1 MGRAMLIIC
10 AGLLVSLAVIGVST
24 ADRGKQLTQK
34 SVNYVQKVAATN
46 AAHTAIQ
53 IAMQKIS
60 DDSMWVANHENTP
73 VPITVDG
80 AKDTLYV
87 KYLNDYQ
94 NNNFWENDSLQII
107 SEATLD
113 NKYKA
118 TVRSVYL
125 VSPFSNLVPPFK
137 SALTIATNQVSPFN
151 TSGSAAIKG
160 AAPTGSGCSDKPA
173 VTIAPPK
180 GSGLDSTSYVSELNN
195 IETSGTQKVSVDQG
209 LTYQPTDQLI
219 DRLKD
224 SPDTKYLPA
233 GSYKGSL
240 GTKENPGVFFLEN
253 DTKLT
258 GGINEGYGIMVVK
271 SDGFMSYADTTNGG
285 TLDIAGNFTFNG
297 LVIFENAYNLDG
309 KGTPTINGSVLIGNT
324 TNYTNNIAVDI
335 NGNLT
340 LQYDCTA
347 EEYAKKSAATA
358 IKQNK
363 YSRVVTLENTTIL
376 K

>member
-1 MGRAMLIIC
+1 
-10 AGLLVSLAVIGVST
+10 
-24 ADRGKQLTQK
+24 
-34 SVNYVQKVAATN
+34 
-46 AAHTAIQ
+46 
-53 IAMQKIS
+53 
-60 DDSMWVANHENTP
+60 
-73 VPITVDG
+73 
-80 AKDTLYV
+80 
-87 KYLNDYQ
+87 
-94 NNNFWENDSLQII
+94 
-107 SEATLD
+107 
-113 NKYKA
+113 
-118 TVRSVYL
+118 
-125 VSPFSNLVPPFK
+125 
-137 SALTIATNQVSPFN
+137 LTIATNQVSPFN